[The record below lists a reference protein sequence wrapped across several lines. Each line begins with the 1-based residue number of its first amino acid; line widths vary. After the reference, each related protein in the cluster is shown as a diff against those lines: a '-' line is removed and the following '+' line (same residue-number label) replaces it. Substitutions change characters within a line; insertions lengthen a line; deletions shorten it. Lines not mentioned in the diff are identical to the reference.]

1 MTRSSLARSGDGLG
15 EGVAVGEAAG
25 CAEVG
30 AGTGSV
36 SFAFAISSAVAPLPN
51 EIILPSGD
59 HCGPP
64 APRGTVVNCQ
74 ASPPSID
81 NMKSCGGSTRPFV
94 SGERTKQMYFPSG
107 DQRGEE
113 SRGPAVICRDSPLAV
128 DTVHIAV
135 SYPSFL

>member
-1 MTRSSLARSGDGLG
+1 ITRTSLSRSGDGLG
-15 EGVAVGEAAG
+15 EGVAVGEATD
-25 CAEVG
+25 CPEVG

-36 SFAFAISSAVAPLPN
+36 SFALANSSVVAPLPN
-51 EIILPSGD
+51 EIIFPSGD

-64 APRGTVVNCQ
+64 APRGKVVNCQ

-81 NMKSCGGSTRPFV
+81 NMKSCDGSTRPFV
-94 SGERTKQMYFPSG
+94 SGAPTKPIDFPSG

-113 SRGPAVICRDSPLAV
+113 SRGPAVSCRDSPVAV
-128 DTVHIAV
+128 DTVQIAV